1 MDENPFYS
9 GYQKVHSV
17 KFQAIM
23 APGGLIIHLA
33 GCLFLLYYFFI
44 IIDLFILFISLFIS
58 YVYFYI
64 CILFLIYSFKDQVR
78 LI

>member
-1 MDENPFYS
+1 MDQNPFYL
-9 GYQKVHSV
+9 GYKKVHSV

-23 APGGLIIHLA
+23 ARNGLIIHLA

-44 IIDLFILFISLFIS
+44 IIDLCILFISLFIS
-58 YVYFYI
+58 YFYFYI
-64 CILFLIYSFKDQVR
+64 FNLFLIYSFKNQGM